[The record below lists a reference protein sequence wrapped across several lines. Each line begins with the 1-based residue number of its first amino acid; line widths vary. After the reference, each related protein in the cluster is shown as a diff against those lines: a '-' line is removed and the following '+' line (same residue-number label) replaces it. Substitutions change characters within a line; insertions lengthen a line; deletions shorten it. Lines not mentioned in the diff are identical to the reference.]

1 MPAAP
6 ADDTPSAP
14 GRGPSRLVSPA
25 VSAVRHE
32 ARRTPR
38 EREDPSVFVR
48 RLFETDQRWKE
59 TTLREGWGAT
69 TVVRLG
75 ELVDAAPLP
84 GFVAVDGDERVGL
97 LTFAERADGIEVV
110 TIQAQ
115 ETGRG
120 VGRALMDAVYDHAA
134 RQEAPR
140 LWLITTD
147 DNVRAFAFYQRWGMD
162 LCRVVRD
169 GVAASRR
176 VKPSI
181 PTAGSTGIPLRHEL
195 QFERLITR

>member
-1 MPAAP
+1 
-6 ADDTPSAP
+6 
-14 GRGPSRLVSPA
+14 
-25 VSAVRHE
+25 
-32 ARRTPR
+32 
-38 EREDPSVFVR
+38 VFVR
-48 RLFETDQRWKE
+48 PLIEADQRWKE
-59 TTLREGWGAT
+59 TTLREVWGAT
-69 TVVRLG
+69 TVARLG

-97 LTFAERADGIEVV
+97 VTFAEHADGIEVV

-115 ETGRG
+115 VTGRG
-120 VGRALMDAVYDHAA
+120 IGRALMDTVYEHAI
-134 RQEAPR
+134 RREAPK
-140 LWLITTD
+140 LWLITTN

-176 VKPSI
+176 AKPSI

-195 QFERLITR
+195 EFERLVDR